1 MSVAPL
7 LPRAYS
13 IMCLCGCC
21 VHLPQAMIIN
31 MFRDTE
37 QEPYIALLGFD
48 RPSSIATNLL
58 CSAGFYMTA
67 LGGGYL
73 CLRLHKER
81 R

>member
-1 MSVAPL
+1 MIHVDGV
-7 LPRAYS
+7 S
-13 IMCLCGCC
+13 IL
-21 VHLPQAMIIN
+21 HQAMVLS
-31 MFRDTE
+31 MFRDTV
-37 QEPYIALLGFD
+37 QEPYIAVLGFD

-58 CSAGFYMTA
+58 CSAGFYTMA